1 MHFMTSSIRLDRR
14 AVLKGLAGVTL
25 ALPVLEAMG
34 AEVAADT
41 PRRFCALY
49 TANGMSLPNP
59 KHGIDEWSWF
69 PKMEGSAFEFSKST
83 EPLRPFREKLS
94 FLSGLYHPNGT

>member
-1 MHFMTSSIRLDRR
+1 MLPPAKLDRR

-34 AEVAADT
+34 QEVAEQT

-49 TANGMSLPNP
+49 TANGCRCPT
-59 KHGIDEWSWF
+59 
-69 PKMEGSAFEFSKST
+69 KST
-83 EPLRPFREKLS
+83 A
-94 FLSGLYHPNGT
+94 

>member
-1 MHFMTSSIRLDRR
+1 MPYPTKLDRR

-34 AEVAADT
+34 KDVVEQT

-49 TANGMSLPNP
+49 TANGMSLPNKNP
-59 KHGIDEWSWF
+59 TRRTPSMSGTGF
-69 PKMEGSAFEFSKST
+69 PPRKAKTSSSAN
-83 EPLRPFREKLS
+83 RPSR
-94 FLSGLYHPNGT
+94 